1 MLKPKNVPDA
11 RRLRQLKIIS
21 NVKLVQNT
29 VGHIQKNNADKRNA
43 YAKDYVEKRKAISSQ
58 KMYCN
63 DCKIEVHKGS
73 WPQHIKSKGH
83 LWNTRKDCRE
93 FDDKQKWMTC
103 PVCKNYPIQS
113 QNYKRQ
119 DSITFREF
127 KEDGKLNFI
136 L

>member
-1 MLKPKNVPDA
+1 MENVETKK
-11 RRLRQLKIIS
+11 RSRCKKIEVAENYKQCKTCLEYCRAYS
-21 NVKLVQNT
+21 
-29 VGHIQKNNADKRNA
+29 KNNADKRNA

-63 DCKIEVHKGS
+63 DCKIEVQKGS

-113 QNYKRQ
+113 QNYKRHLGTALH
-119 DSITFREF
+119 SENL
-127 KEDGKLNFI
+127 KKMES
-136 L
+136 